1 TEALLKAR
9 ENVSVDL
16 FDRLPTPYGL
26 VRFGVAPDHQKLKSV
41 TRLYERTRKGPR
53 MRLLGNVEV
62 GRDVGHEDL
71 LRHYHAVVYAV
82 GSASDRRL
90 GLPGED
96 LPGSHSATEFVA
108 WYNGHP
114 DFCDAGFPLDATDV
128 V

>member
-1 TEALLKAR
+1 MSSENTAPQGGISQPLRVAVVGAGPAGFYTTEALLKAR

-41 TRLYERTRKGPR
+41 TRLYERTLKDPR
-53 MRLLGNVEV
+53 MRLLGNVEF

-82 GSASDRRL
+82 GSASDR
-90 GLPGED
+90 
-96 LPGSHSATEFVA
+96 
-108 WYNGHP
+108 
-114 DFCDAGFPLDATDV
+114 
-128 V
+128 